1 MSQATR
7 RSVLLGI
14 CAAAALLGGCA
25 GMGASMGGT
34 KERVVIQVS
43 DGDPKVWNLALN
55 VVDNVK
61 VNYAKRKID
70 AEIQL
75 VAFGPG
81 IQMLKDDAVVAS
93 RVRDAVKKGD
103 AKMVAC
109 ENSMQRFKLSRSAM
123 LENVTYVDAGVIHIV
138 ERQRE
143 GWAVIRP

>member
-1 MSQATR
+1 M
-7 RSVLLGI
+7 L
-14 CAAAALLGGCA
+14 AAAALLAGCA
-25 GMGASMGGT
+25 GMGTGMSGS

-81 IQMLKDDAVVAS
+81 IQMLKDDAVVAR

-109 ENSMQRFKLSRSAM
+109 ENSMQRFKLSRSVM

-138 ERQRE
+138 EKQRE